1 MRARLA
7 AKPVHDLLRITV
19 KYHHLRH
26 HLRHHHRRRRYRHAN
41 KKDKEREP
49 TAAVVRVTTRK

>member
-1 MRARLA
+1 MT

-19 KYHHLRH
+19 KYHRLRHH
-26 HLRHHHRRRRYRHAN
+26 HLRHHHRHRRYRHAN
-41 KKDKEREP
+41 KKDKERET